1 MTVAVTTLRST
12 IATALSNPTVWQV
25 FSFPPASPLA
35 NSVVVEPD
43 DPMITPSNNSKNTI
57 SPMYHCRIKLYLPLL
72 DNQGSLQDLEKM
84 IPSLKKDAQI
94 YVHCAGGYRSM
105 IAASMLKSAG
115 FGLVKNVYGG
125 WSKIKELDLPKVMPA
140 KQSV

>member
-43 DPMITPSNNSKNTI
+43 DPYIVPSNNQHITI
-57 SPMYHCRIKLYLPLL
+57 APLANFRIKLYLPLL
-72 DNQGSLQDLEKM
+72 DNQGSLQDMETFIVGVFTKL
-84 IPSLKKDAQI
+84 
-94 YVHCAGGYRSM
+94 
-105 IAASMLKSAG
+105 AASSLNYNIGSVSGVSVDTTAG
-115 FGLVKNVYGG
+115 
-125 WSKIKELDLPKVMPA
+125 DLLTTEIRLGILTSWA
-140 KQSV
+140 

>member
-43 DPMITPSNNSKNTI
+43 DPYIVPSNNQHITI
-57 SPMYHCRIKLYLPLL
+57 APLANFRIKLYLPLL
-72 DNQGSLQDLEKM
+72 DNQGSLMDMEEFIVGVFTKL
-84 IPSLKKDAQI
+84 
-94 YVHCAGGYRSM
+94 
-105 IAASMLKSAG
+105 AASSLNYNIGSVSGVSVDTTAG
-115 FGLVKNVYGG
+115 
-125 WSKIKELDLPKVMPA
+125 DLLTTEIRLSILTSWA
-140 KQSV
+140 

>member
-43 DPMITPSNNSKNTI
+43 DPYIVPSNNQHITI
-57 SPMYHCRIKLYLPLL
+57 APLANFRIKLYLPLL
-72 DNQGSLQDLEKM
+72 DNQGSLQDMETFIVAVFTKL
-84 IPSLKKDAQI
+84 
-94 YVHCAGGYRSM
+94 
-105 IAASMLKSAG
+105 AASSLSYNIGSVSGVSVDTTAG
-115 FGLVKNVYGG
+115 DLLTSEIRVSLLTS
-125 WSKIKELDLPKVMPA
+125 WS
-140 KQSV
+140 

>member
-43 DPMITPSNNSKNTI
+43 DPYIVPSNNQHITVAPLANF
-57 SPMYHCRIKLYLPLL
+57 RLKLYLPLL
-72 DNQGSLQDLEKM
+72 DNQGSLMDIEEFIVGVFTKL
-84 IPSLKKDAQI
+84 
-94 YVHCAGGYRSM
+94 
-105 IAASMLKSAG
+105 AASSLNYNIGSVSGVSVDTTAG
-115 FGLVKNVYGG
+115 DLLTTEIRLSILTS
-125 WSKIKELDLPKVMPA
+125 WS
-140 KQSV
+140 

>member
-43 DPMITPSNNSKNTI
+43 DPYITPSNNQHITI
-57 SPMYHCRIKLYLPLL
+57 APLANFRIKLYLPLL
-72 DNQGSLQDLEKM
+72 DNQGSL
-84 IPSLKKDAQI
+84 A
-94 YVHCAGGYRSM
+94 SM
-105 IAASMLKSAG
+105 EDFIVGVFTKLAASSLTYNIGSVSGVSVDTTAG
-115 FGLVKNVYGG
+115 DLLTTEIRLSILTS
-125 WSKIKELDLPKVMPA
+125 WS
-140 KQSV
+140 

>member
-43 DPMITPSNNSKNTI
+43 DPYIVPSNNQHITVAPLANF
-57 SPMYHCRIKLYLPLL
+57 RLKLYLPLL
-72 DNQGSLQDLEKM
+72 DNQGSLQDMETFIVGVFTKL
-84 IPSLKKDAQI
+84 
-94 YVHCAGGYRSM
+94 
-105 IAASMLKSAG
+105 AASSLNYNIGSVSGVSVDTTAG
-115 FGLVKNVYGG
+115 
-125 WSKIKELDLPKVMPA
+125 DLLTTEIRL
-140 KQSV
+140 SILTSGS

>member
-43 DPMITPSNNSKNTI
+43 DPYIVPSNNQHITVAPLANF
-57 SPMYHCRIKLYLPLL
+57 RIKLYLPLL
-72 DNQGSLQDLEKM
+72 DNQGSLMDMEEFIVGVFTKL
-84 IPSLKKDAQI
+84 
-94 YVHCAGGYRSM
+94 
-105 IAASMLKSAG
+105 AASSLNYNIGSVSGVSVDTTAG
-115 FGLVKNVYGG
+115 DLLTTEIRVSLLTS
-125 WSKIKELDLPKVMPA
+125 WS
-140 KQSV
+140 

>member
-43 DPMITPSNNSKNTI
+43 DPYIVPSNNQHITVAPLANF
-57 SPMYHCRIKLYLPLL
+57 RIKLYLPLL
-72 DNQGSLQDLEKM
+72 DNQGSLESMENFIVDVFTKLAAS
-84 IPSLKKDAQI
+84 SLKYNIGSVSGVSVDTT
-94 YVHCAGGYRSM
+94 AGDLLTTEIRLS
-105 IAASMLKSAG
+105 ILTS
-115 FGLVKNVYGG
+115 
-125 WSKIKELDLPKVMPA
+125 WS
-140 KQSV
+140 

>member
-43 DPMITPSNNSKNTI
+43 DPYIVPSNNQHITI
-57 SPMYHCRIKLYLPLL
+57 APLANFRIKLYLPLL
-72 DNQGSLQDLEKM
+72 DNQGSLMDMEEFIVGVFTKL
-84 IPSLKKDAQI
+84 
-94 YVHCAGGYRSM
+94 
-105 IAASMLKSAG
+105 AASSLNYNIGSVSGVSVDTTAG
-115 FGLVKNVYGG
+115 DLLTTEIRVSLLTS
-125 WSKIKELDLPKVMPA
+125 WS
-140 KQSV
+140 